1 MSDPKQARSLIE
13 AAARDITTVRL
24 MTSNPD
30 FPDENFGFN
39 VQQAAEKLFKAWI
52 ALLGEVYPLSHDLD
66 LLLNGLIGRDPA
78 AARFRGLAAYTPF
91 AVEFRYTGD
100 EVAPPAIDRAEALR
114 HLEHLIDL
122 VGRRLV
128 ERQVDGV

>member
-1 MSDPKQARSLIE
+1 MGDLKQARSLFE
-13 AAARDITTVRL
+13 AAVRDTTTVRL
-24 MTSNPD
+24 MARDRN

-66 LLLNGLIGRDPA
+66 LLLNLLTDRDPA
-78 AARFRGLAAYTPF
+78 AAQFRSLASYTPF

-100 EVAPPAIDRAEALR
+100 EVMPPTLNRADALR
-114 HLEHLIDL
+114 QLESLIGQ
-122 VGRRLV
+122 VRPRLDEQQEV
-128 ERQVDGV
+128 